1 MRPLALVLQ
10 MDFLERRMRRL
21 EAQLDLVLQEL
32 RELRRGMRELGQVAM
47 DVSADPVVDV
57 SPDEDISSPDS
68 IVESCDTVGPKPC
81 DSGA

>member
-1 MRPLALVLQ
+1 
-10 MDFLERRMRRL
+10 MRRL
-21 EAQLDLVLQEL
+21 EAQLDLVLLEL
-32 RELRRGMRELGQVAM
+32 RGLRRDMRELGQVAM

-68 IVESCDTVGPKPC
+68 IDESSHTVRPNPC

>member
-1 MRPLALVLQ
+1 
-10 MDFLERRMRRL
+10 MRRL
-21 EAQLDLVLQEL
+21 EAQLDLVLLEL
-32 RELRRGMRELGQVAM
+32 RELGQVAM

-68 IVESCDTVGPKPC
+68 IDESSDTVGPNPC

>member
-1 MRPLALVLQ
+1 
-10 MDFLERRMRRL
+10 MRRL
-21 EAQLDLVLQEL
+21 EAQLDLVLLEL

-68 IVESCDTVGPKPC
+68 IDESSDTVGPNPC